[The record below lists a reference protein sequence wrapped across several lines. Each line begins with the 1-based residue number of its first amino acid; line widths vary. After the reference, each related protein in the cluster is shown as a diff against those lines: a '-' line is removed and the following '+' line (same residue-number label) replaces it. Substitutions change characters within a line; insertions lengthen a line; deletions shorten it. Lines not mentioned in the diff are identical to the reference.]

1 MLQALRLQAALD
13 LAGHQDFLEALGRRH
28 GVHALDEAV
37 HAGSDVVGADEESGP
52 AREEEMAGVLRPL
65 EVEELDGAAAG
76 DGKNGGGEGGGQSG
90 TISGE
95 AGPVKKNKH
104 KLNH

>member
-37 HAGSDVVGADEESGP
+37 HAGSEVVGADEESGP
-52 AREEEMAGVLRPL
+52 AREEEMAGVLRPP
-65 EVEELDGAAAG
+65 ELAALVGDVAGVGPAG
-76 DGKNGGGEGGGQSG
+76 DPGLGTAARGEGVCTELS
-90 TISGE
+90 I
-95 AGPVKKNKH
+95 P
-104 KLNH
+104 

>member
-37 HAGSDVVGADEESGP
+37 HAGSEVVGADEESGP
-52 AREEEMAGVLRPL
+52 EREEEMAGVLRPL
-65 EVEELDGAAAG
+65 EVEELVGDVAG
-76 DGKNGGGEGGGQSG
+76 VGRAGEHRSEEHTSDLQSLMR
-90 TISGE
+90 ISY
-95 AGPVKKNKH
+95 AVFCLK
-104 KLNH
+104 